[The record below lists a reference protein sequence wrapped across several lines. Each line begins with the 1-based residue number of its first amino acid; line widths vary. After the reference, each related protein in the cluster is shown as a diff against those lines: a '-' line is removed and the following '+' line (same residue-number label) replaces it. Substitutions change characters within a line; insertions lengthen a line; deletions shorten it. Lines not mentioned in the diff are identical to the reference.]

1 LIGVGGGADHDRTG
15 RIAVR
20 PYGRTKEAP
29 QVPIQRREDALLYED
44 ALLERLPAVGSAE
57 VPELGVVEL
66 AGVVR
71 ALDHVAVGVTGV
83 AVGAPELAADV
94 RIQRPEVHAGLRG
107 RVQHG
112 ARRERDESRAAQ
124 SLVEHRQG
132 GKAVWRYVGKQLQ
145 LPGSL
150 R

>member
-1 LIGVGGGADHDRTG
+1 LVRVGGGADDNRVG
-15 RIAVR
+15 LSD
-20 PYGRTKEAP
+20 GRTVGPKEP
-29 QVPIQRREDALLYED
+29 LQIPIQRREDSLFHED
-44 ALLERLPAVGSAE
+44 ALFERFPAVGSTE
-57 VPELGVVEL
+57 VTELGVVEL

-71 ALDHVAVGVTGV
+71 ALDYVAVRVARV

-94 RIQRPEVHAGLRG
+94 RVQRPEVHAGLRG

-112 ARRERDESRAAQ
+112 ARRERDESRAA
-124 SLVEHRQG
+124 EPGIEDRQVG
-132 GKAVWRYVGKQLQ
+132 RADWRYVGKQLQ